1 MCTPQSAAPCIN
13 TPPFA
18 PKPSRAEGGHS
29 LLALRVAG
37 GGCGAARRR
46 ACAFPGLYG
55 GRRTLWR
62 GEGAAD
68 RGETHLARATGN
80 LFERCRARCVT
91 LASRPDADAMRNKI
105 IKSSRMR
112 QEGSPATLPRP
123 ARGGRGNMSS
133 DEESSSHSEE
143 EDEVGEL
150 PEIDEEEM
158 RKIQERGGKRR
169 FSVSSES
176 ASSVKC
182 VELPTPPGLHA
193 QHAPRAA
200 SRGRPLSRAQPG
212 GRSAPAL
219 PARSAP
225 ARHLAPTPQHTA
237 RPGDIALCLAGKCYG
252 SIVHSW
258 RRAWR

>member
-1 MCTPQSAAPCIN
+1 
-13 TPPFA
+13 
-18 PKPSRAEGGHS
+18 
-29 LLALRVAG
+29 
-37 GGCGAARRR
+37 
-46 ACAFPGLYG
+46 
-55 GRRTLWR
+55 
-62 GEGAAD
+62 
-68 RGETHLARATGN
+68 
-80 LFERCRARCVT
+80 
-91 LASRPDADAMRNKI
+91 
-105 IKSSRMR
+105 
-112 QEGSPATLPRP
+112 
-123 ARGGRGNMSS
+123 MSS

-200 SRGRPLSRAQPG
+200 SRGRPLSRGQPG
-212 GRSAPAL
+212 DRSAPAL

-225 ARHLAPTPQHTA
+225 ARHLTPTPQHTA
-237 RPGDIALCLAGKCYG
+237 RPGDIALCLAG
-252 SIVHSW
+252 
-258 RRAWR
+258 RRRRLSRLP

>member
-1 MCTPQSAAPCIN
+1 
-13 TPPFA
+13 
-18 PKPSRAEGGHS
+18 
-29 LLALRVAG
+29 
-37 GGCGAARRR
+37 
-46 ACAFPGLYG
+46 
-55 GRRTLWR
+55 
-62 GEGAAD
+62 
-68 RGETHLARATGN
+68 
-80 LFERCRARCVT
+80 
-91 LASRPDADAMRNKI
+91 
-105 IKSSRMR
+105 
-112 QEGSPATLPRP
+112 
-123 ARGGRGNMSS
+123 MSS

-176 ASSVKC
+176 ARSVTC

-200 SRGRPLSRAQPG
+200 SRGRPLSRGQPG

-225 ARHLAPTPQHTA
+225 ARHLTTA
-237 RPGDIALCLAGKCYG
+237 
-252 SIVHSW
+252 
-258 RRAWR
+258 